1 MVAEGVK
8 SCAGI
13 LAMAERVS
21 CDMPIATRVGKV
33 LYEGA
38 DVKDMVDSLL
48 TRDAEPEFLGIVG
61 EG

>member
-13 LAMAERVS
+13 LAMAERVT

-33 LYEGA
+33 LYHRA
-38 DVKDMVDSLL
+38 DVKEMVDSLL
-48 TRDAEPEFLGIVG
+48 TRDAEPEFLGILG
-61 EG
+61 DR